1 MEPNYYE
8 YKAQV
13 DRMVESKELTIE
25 QSIILTSV
33 YRNFLEGHQTHIN
46 YLMQATNLNWRE
58 INLTCNGLVLKG
70 AIKKYD
76 KYYTI

>member
-1 MEPNYYE
+1 MEPNYNE

-13 DRMVESKELTIE
+13 DRMVNSNELTTDQGIV
-25 QSIILTSV
+25 LTSV
-33 YRNFLEGHQTHIN
+33 YRNFLEGNQTHVN
-46 YLMQATNLNWRE
+46 YLIQATGLNWKS
-58 INLTCNGLVLKG
+58 INWLLNGLVQRG